1 MGGLKVAHKLI
12 FFQVFKKM
20 IAKLTKANREH
31 KKYKVVLM
39 ASDGSKLK
47 TV

>member
-1 MGGLKVAHKLI
+1 MEYLRVAHKLI
-12 FFQVFKKM
+12 FFLISKKM
-20 IAKLTKANREH
+20 IAKLTKANRDH

-39 ASDGSKLK
+39 TPDGTKVK